1 VATLVTAL
9 NQATGKDTWAYAK
22 SPAKTPASEDVIR
35 LALIYKKDR
44 VQPVGGSTILDS
56 TAFANARQP
65 LAQAFAPVVKKP
77 GKGSQKPSGQDT
89 FLVIANHFKSK
100 GSGEGV
106 DADQGDGQGASNH
119 SRVEQAKALVSFSTA
134 QQRQAGTDKVFMLG
148 DFNAYSQEDPVKV
161 LDDAGYTDLGPTQ
174 DATEWSYVFDGL
186 SGSLDHVFAS
196 KAALRTVTGVDIW
209 NINSVESV
217 GLEYSRYDYNVTD
230 LYRDD
235 VYRASDHDPILV
247 GIDLPGVGD
256 PGQGNPGH
264 GGPGHGGH
272 PVADALAALAAL
284 IAWLRSLFG

>member
-1 VATLVTAL
+1 
-9 NQATGKDTWAYAK
+9 
-22 SPAKTPASEDVIR
+22 
-35 LALIYKKDR
+35 
-44 VQPVGGSTILDS
+44 
-56 TAFANARQP
+56 
-65 LAQAFAPVVKKP
+65 
-77 GKGSQKPSGQDT
+77 
-89 FLVIANHFKSK
+89 
-100 GSGEGV
+100 
-106 DADQGDGQGASNH
+106 
-119 SRVEQAKALVSFSTA
+119 
-134 QQRQAGTDKVFMLG
+134 
-148 DFNAYSQEDPVKV
+148 
-161 LDDAGYTDLGPTQ
+161 
-174 DATEWSYVFDGL
+174 
-186 SGSLDHVFAS
+186 
-196 KAALRTVTGVDIW
+196 VTGVDIW